1 MIDTLLSVFRISLK
15 AIMANKMRAALTSL
29 GIVIGVAAVIT
40 MLAVGSGTQQSMN
53 ERFARFGTNILYLR
67 QPWDLDETISSPED
81 VTMDDVRAIRRVE
94 DVVSAAPYIS
104 SGFSVKYGYTS
115 TSIDVLATDTDIFK
129 TYDWEIASGRTFNE
143 HEVDTYAQV
152 AVLGDTVAKTIF
164 NDLDPIGKT
173 VIFNEIPFT
182 VVGVMKKSGQGG
194 WGFDMD
200 EGTLIPYTTGKVKMD
215 TGWKST
221 SRRAL
226 DQVIIRVKDINT
238 IEETKEAITNTV
250 RNTHKIHPL
259 AKDDFQLDD
268 MASWIEQAKAA
279 SKTMGILLGVIGA
292 VSLLVG
298 GIGVMNIMLVSVT
311 ERTREIGIRMAI
323 GATSADI
330 RLQFLAEAVTLS
342 CFGGLI
348 GVALGVGIALFV
360 ANHAEN
366 IPAQLSIASIFISFG
381 FSAATGIF
389 FGFYPAYKASK
400 LTPIDALRYE

>member
-1 MIDTLLSVFRISLK
+1 MIDTFLSVLRISLK

-53 ERFARFGTNILYLR
+53 ERFSRFGTNILYLR
-67 QPWDLDETISSPED
+67 QPWNLDDSISSPKD
-81 VTMDDVRAIRRVE
+81 VTMDDVRAIRELE

-104 SGFSVKYGYTS
+104 SSFNVKYGYTS

-129 TYDWEIASGRTFNE
+129 TYDWEIESGREFNE
-143 HEVDTYAQV
+143 HEVENYAQV
-152 AVLGDTVAKTIF
+152 AVLGATMAQTIF
-164 NDLDPIGKT
+164 NDVDPIGKT
-173 VIFNEIPFT
+173 VVFDDIPFT
-182 VVGVMKKSGQGG
+182 VIGVMKKNGQGG
-194 WGFDMD
+194 MGFDMD
-200 EGTLIPYTTGKVKMD
+200 EGTLIPYTTGKVKMN
-215 TGWKST
+215 TGWGNSN
-221 SRRAL
+221 RRAL
-226 DQVIIRVKDINT
+226 DRVIIRVKDFNT
-238 IEETKEAITNTV
+238 IEDTKEAISNTV

-268 MASWIEQAKAA
+268 FASFVEQAKEA
-279 SKTMGILLGVIGA
+279 SKTMSILLGVIGA

-342 CFGGLI
+342 CIGGLI
-348 GVALGVGIALFV
+348 GVAIGIGVTLFV
-360 ANHAEN
+360 AAHSTS
-366 IPAQLSIASIFISFG
+366 IPAQLSVFSIIISFG